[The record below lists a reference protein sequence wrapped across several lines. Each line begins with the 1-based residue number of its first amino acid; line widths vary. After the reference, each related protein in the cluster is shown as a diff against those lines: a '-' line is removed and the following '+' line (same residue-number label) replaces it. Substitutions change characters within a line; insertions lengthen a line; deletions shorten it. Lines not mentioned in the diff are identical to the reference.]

1 MDAGGATDAD
11 DGGRVVSTASLAID
25 RSAATERRELDSSS
39 WLDVTRAFVREPGAL
54 LDQLVTEAPWH
65 ESTVWRYEKHLV
77 EPRLGAQL
85 PMEQLPAAIRQ
96 AHLHLESRYRVR
108 FDTPV
113 LVRYRNGRD
122 SVAPHRDREM
132 RWLEDTVI
140 AIAVLGE
147 PRPFVIRPLGGDRE
161 PSAADI
167 DVRPGNGDLLVMG
180 GRFQNAWLHGVPKV
194 PHATERVSV
203 TWRWTSR
210 RGAPDRSPSYSAPR
224 NFSS

>member
-1 MDAGGATDAD
+1 MT
-11 DGGRVVSTASLAID
+11 VPLLAID
-25 RSAATERRELDSSS
+25 RAAVTDHRPLAGDS
-39 WLDVTRAFVREPGAL
+39 WLDVTRSFLREPEAL
-54 LDQLVTEAPWH
+54 LDELVATAPWH

-77 EPRLGAQL
+77 EPRLGAQIPMDLL
-85 PMEQLPAAIRQ
+85 PPAIRQ

-113 LVRYRNGRD
+113 LVRYRDGRD

-132 RWLEDTVI
+132 RWLDDTVI
-140 AIAVLGE
+140 AIVVVGE
-147 PRPFVIRPLGGDRE
+147 PRPFVIRPLGSGRE
-161 PSAADI
+161 PSDDDI
-167 DVRPGNGDLLVMG
+167 DVRPGRGDLLVMG

-194 PHATERVSV
+194 THATERVSI

>member
-1 MDAGGATDAD
+1 M
-11 DGGRVVSTASLAID
+11 STLPLAID
-25 RSAATERRELDSSS
+25 RAAPTQRNELAGAS
-39 WLDVTRAFVREPGAL
+39 WIDVTRGFLRDADEL
-54 LDQLVTEAPWH
+54 LDELVGGVAWH

-77 EPRLGAQL
+77 EPRLGAQVPL
-85 PMEQLPAAIRQ
+85 EQLPAAIRQ
-96 AHLHLESRYRVR
+96 AHLHLESRHRVR

-113 LVRYRNGRD
+113 LVRYRDGRD

-132 RWLEDTVI
+132 RWLDDTLI
-140 AIAVLGE
+140 AIAVLGA
-147 PRPFVIRPLGGDRE
+147 PRPFLLRPLGAGRE
-161 PSAADI
+161 PTVDDI

-194 PHATERVSV
+194 PHATERVSI

-224 NFSS
+224 NFSR